1 MSTGEGVEVRSGDA
15 GPPVPGD
22 VPGSLHRLALAQ
34 PAIPLIDGVNAEA
47 LAALSARLG
56 RYALLFVVAA
66 PRIAG
71 TTGLPVNPIC
81 VF

>member
-1 MSTGEGVEVRSGDA
+1 M
-15 GPPVPGD
+15 PGA
-22 VPGSLHRLALAQ
+22 LHRLALAQ
-34 PAIPLIDGVNAEA
+34 LAIPLIDGVNAGA

-56 RYALLFVVAA
+56 RYAFLLVVAA

-81 VF
+81 IF